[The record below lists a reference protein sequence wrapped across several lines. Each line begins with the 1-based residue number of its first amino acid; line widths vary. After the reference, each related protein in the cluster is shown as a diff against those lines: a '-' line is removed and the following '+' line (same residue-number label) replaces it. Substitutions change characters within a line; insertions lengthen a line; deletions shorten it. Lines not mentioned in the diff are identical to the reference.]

1 MSTPDG
7 EKEPRGGF
15 VYDSV
20 INQVQS
26 RPRSEEVAKILRFKR
41 GKDVVA
47 VSHTV
52 NNVFSIVKRPQR
64 GAAANLTISMS
75 INIPTRN

>member
-7 EKEPRGGF
+7 EKEHRGGF